1 MAWLPAGR
9 RSAFEQ
15 LVAGVPAG
23 HWAHRPFR
31 WLADAALEVRLHPAD
46 LVADHYPGSQL
57 QLLAGGRGWA
67 DATVCLYAKAA
78 RAHGLAVPWVPTP
91 EPARGPSAL
100 PELYVHTDR
109 QPAAVVRAA
118 LWCRL
123 ATRWPAPLPAW
134 SDLARAAATFDG
146 GDVLL
151 CPDPAR
157 PLVRVEGAAPLL
169 AAWWGCAPASDTLL
183 CTLRAGPY
191 GVRGGP
197 MAPRTLEHAFR
208 LHCRR
213 AATLAAE
220 TAAASGDP
228 AHRERARLYLE
239 LTYDR
244 YRRLLLAAGAPA
256 PLPYRRGLVRAGR

>member
-1 MAWLPAGR
+1 VAWLPAGR
-9 RSAFEQ
+9 RAAFEQ
-15 LVAGVPAG
+15 LAAAVPAT

-31 WLADAALEVRLHPAD
+31 WLADAALEVGLHPVD
-46 LVADHYPGSQL
+46 LAGDHYPGSRL
-57 QLLAGGRGWA
+57 QQLAGGRGWA

-78 RAHGLAVPWVPTP
+78 RTHGLAVPWVPTP
-91 EPARGPSAL
+91 EPTRGPSAL

-109 QPAAVVRAA
+109 QPATVARAA

-134 SDLARAAATFDG
+134 SDLARAAVTLDG

-151 CPDPAR
+151 R
-157 PLVRVEGAAPLL
+157 PERSRPPVRVEGAAPLL
-169 AAWWGCAPASDTLL
+169 AAWWECAPASDTLL

-220 TAAASGDP
+220 MAEISGDP
-228 AHRERARLYLE
+228 VHARRARLYPD

-256 PLPYRRGLVRAGR
+256 PRPYRRGLVRAAR